1 MICLHVSDLKI
12 LSEFRYNFTN
22 IVQRITMQTIRL
34 EVEDSKLETV
44 LNIIQNLKESLITK
58 YEISN
63 DGQEFNEDIVNN
75 SEDGIYDKF
84 LQISKNEAAARV
96 TQAVEEVKSNK
107 ATLFN
112 QEEYDNDMNKFM
124 KSL

>member
-63 DGQEFNEDIVNN
+63 DGQEFSEDIVNN
-75 SEDGIYDKF
+75 SEDSIYDKF

>member
-1 MICLHVSDLKI
+1 
-12 LSEFRYNFTN
+12 
-22 IVQRITMQTIRL
+22 MQTIKL

-63 DGQEFNEDIVNN
+63 DGQEFSEDIVNN
-75 SEDGIYDKF
+75 SEDSIYDKF

-96 TQAVEEVKSNK
+96 TQAVEEVRSNQ

>member
-1 MICLHVSDLKI
+1 
-12 LSEFRYNFTN
+12 
-22 IVQRITMQTIRL
+22 MQTIRL

-58 YEISN
+58 YEILN
-63 DGQEFNEDIVNN
+63 EEQEHTEKIADN
-75 SEDGIYDKF
+75 SEDSIYNKF
-84 LQISKNEAAARV
+84 LQISKIEAVARV
-96 TQAVEEVKSNK
+96 TQAVEEVRSNK

-112 QEEYDNDMNKFM
+112 QEEYANDMNKFM

>member
-1 MICLHVSDLKI
+1 
-12 LSEFRYNFTN
+12 
-22 IVQRITMQTIRL
+22 MQTIKL

-63 DGQEFNEDIVNN
+63 DGQEFSEDIVNN
-75 SEDGIYDKF
+75 SEDSIYDKF

-96 TQAVEEVKSNK
+96 TQAVEEVRSNK

>member
-63 DGQEFNEDIVNN
+63 DGQEFSEDIVNN

>member
-1 MICLHVSDLKI
+1 
-12 LSEFRYNFTN
+12 
-22 IVQRITMQTIRL
+22 MQTIKL

>member
-1 MICLHVSDLKI
+1 
-12 LSEFRYNFTN
+12 
-22 IVQRITMQTIRL
+22 MQTIRL

-63 DGQEFNEDIVNN
+63 DGQEFSEDIVNN
-75 SEDGIYDKF
+75 SEDSIYDKF

-112 QEEYDNDMNKFM
+112 QE
-124 KSL
+124 

>member
-1 MICLHVSDLKI
+1 M
-12 LSEFRYNFTN
+12 N
-22 IVQRITMQTIRL
+22 IVQRITMQTIKL

-63 DGQEFNEDIVNN
+63 DGQEFSEDIVNN
-75 SEDGIYDKF
+75 SEDSIYDKF

-96 TQAVEEVKSNK
+96 TQAVEEVRSNQ

>member
-1 MICLHVSDLKI
+1 M
-12 LSEFRYNFTN
+12 N
-22 IVQRITMQTIRL
+22 IVQRITMQTIKL

-63 DGQEFNEDIVNN
+63 DGQEFSEDIVNN
-75 SEDGIYDKF
+75 SEDSIYDKF

-96 TQAVEEVKSNK
+96 TQAVEEVRSNK

>member
-12 LSEFRYNFTN
+12 LSEFRYNLMN
-22 IVQRITMQTIRL
+22 IVQRITMQTIKL

-63 DGQEFNEDIVNN
+63 DGQEFSEDIVNN
-75 SEDGIYDKF
+75 SEDSIYDKF

-96 TQAVEEVKSNK
+96 TQAVEEVRSNQ

-124 KSL
+124 KNL

>member
-1 MICLHVSDLKI
+1 
-12 LSEFRYNFTN
+12 
-22 IVQRITMQTIRL
+22 MQTIRL

-63 DGQEFNEDIVNN
+63 DGQEFSEDIVNN
-75 SEDGIYDKF
+75 SEDSIYDKF

>member
-1 MICLHVSDLKI
+1 M
-12 LSEFRYNFTN
+12 N

>member
-1 MICLHVSDLKI
+1 
-12 LSEFRYNFTN
+12 
-22 IVQRITMQTIRL
+22 MQTIKL

-63 DGQEFNEDIVNN
+63 DGQEFSEDIVNN
-75 SEDGIYDKF
+75 SEDSIYDKF

-96 TQAVEEVKSNK
+96 TQAVEEVRSNQ

-124 KSL
+124 KNL

>member
-1 MICLHVSDLKI
+1 
-12 LSEFRYNFTN
+12 
-22 IVQRITMQTIRL
+22 MQTIKL

-63 DGQEFNEDIVNN
+63 DGQEFSEDIVNN
-75 SEDGIYDKF
+75 SEDSIYDKF

-96 TQAVEEVKSNK
+96 TQAVEEVRSNK

-124 KSL
+124 KNL